1 MRKKQEFAEK
11 SIRTQAISFMVLFV
25 ILPLSVALI
34 ALNAYLQRI
43 IWENRIM
50 HSSAAMLQIKDNIDQ
65 VTEMINYSVSA
76 LMLNQEVLY
85 ALRTVNIPEDS
96 FESWQAKKT
105 LSKRILEL
113 ESSAFN
119 MIDGKVVLLT
129 DGGYFIGSS
138 HLGQSGLNFQEE
150 NWYRNIIKN
159 GSYVTFRP
167 DLSLVFRTMN
177 PSSEIEDYQYL
188 YFGRS
193 IQDYSGKNLGIL
205 VTELSAEQFWEAYTE
220 SLELSDQGKM
230 YILDRDRQILMEY
243 NGSGADKEELAE
255 EAKIW
260 KLEQDKI
267 SSGMMKNGHYYM
279 AIPLK
284 NSGNILVYTIPR
296 KNILEESRNV
306 TVGILCSVLIL
317 VVFTAITMFFF
328 SGKLSR
334 PLIYVISAIENSP
347 NGIARISQ
355 PKYSFLEI
363 NKLIYS
369 YNQAGQRIEELIQRV
384 KTESQLR
391 EKAHYDMLMSQISP
405 HFMFN
410 TVNSIRI
417 MAKEHGDE
425 RTERSLESLGEILH
439 GVYSNNNGMTTIGQE
454 TVILQAYVDIMKM
467 RFGDFFQYYNGI
479 PTDLYFYEIPAFTIQ
494 PLVENAILH
503 GIKDVQAGQI
513 IISAMEYEHDL
524 MISVFDNGISADKE
538 LMEKLLHRSRK
549 NKSGFTGIALYN
561 VNERLKMLYGESY
574 GLILNDQIKNGFEI
588 LIRIPKKSKTLQED

>member
-1 MRKKQEFAEK
+1 
-11 SIRTQAISFMVLFV
+11 MVLFV

-34 ALNAYLQRI
+34 SLNTYLQRI

-50 HSSAAMLQIKDNIDQ
+50 HNSAAILQIRDNIDQ

-76 LMLNQEVLY
+76 LMLNQEVLH

-96 FESWQAKKT
+96 YESWQAKNT

-138 HLGQSGLNFQEE
+138 HLGQGGLNFQDE
-150 NWYRNIIKN
+150 NWYRSIIEN
-159 GSYVTFRP
+159 GSHVTFRP
-167 DLSLVFRTMN
+167 DLSLVFRTMY
-177 PSSEIEDYQYL
+177 PSSTIEDYQYL
-188 YFGRS
+188 YSGRS

-205 VTELSAEQFWEAYTE
+205 VTELSAAQFWETYTE
-220 SLELSDQGKM
+220 SLELSDQGMM
-230 YILDRDRQILMEY
+230 YILDTDRKILMKY
-243 NGSGADKEELAE
+243 NEGEKGGEEIAE

-260 KLEQDKI
+260 KLERDKI
-267 SSGMMKNGHYYM
+267 SSGMMKNGYYYM
-279 AIPLK
+279 AIPLRT
-284 NSGNILVYTIPR
+284 SGNILVYTIPR
-296 KNILEESRNV
+296 KNILAESRNV
-306 TVGILCSVLIL
+306 TLGILCSVLIL
-317 VVFTAITMFFF
+317 VVFTTVTMFFF
-328 SGKLSR
+328 SRKLSK
-334 PLIYVISAIENSP
+334 PLIYVINTIENSP
-347 NGIARISQ
+347 NGITRISQ
-355 PKYSFLEI
+355 PKYSYLEV
-363 NKLIYS
+363 NKLIFS
-369 YNQAGQRIEELIQRV
+369 YNQATQRIEELIERV
-384 KTESQLR
+384 KAESQLK

-410 TVNSIRI
+410 TVNSVRI

-425 RTERSLESLGEILH
+425 RTERALEALGEILH

-454 TVILQAYVDIMKM
+454 AVILQAYVDIMKM

-479 PTDLYFYEIPAFTIQ
+479 PTELYFYEIPAFTIQ

-513 IISAMEYEHDL
+513 IISAMEYERDL

-538 LMEKLLHRSRK
+538 LMKKLLHSSEK
-549 NKSGFTGIALYN
+549 NKSSFTGIALYN
-561 VNERLKMLYGESY
+561 VNERLKILYGESY
-574 GLILNDQIKNGFEI
+574 GLILNDQIKSGFEI
-588 LIRIPKKSKTLQED
+588 LIRIPKKVKALQED